1 MPKLSHRHVLL
12 YNLYT
17 IKYKYFVV
25 ISTGK
30 LVVFRAVVVGNP
42 TPTVTWLRN
51 NGEIGDERHKI
62 LYDKGSGEHQLQV
75 GALIKIHEF
84 DLTKSP
90 ELHLEKL

>member
-1 MPKLSHRHVLL
+1 MTFIVTCKYCYTL
-12 YNLYT
+12 Y
-17 IKYKYFVV
+17 IIDYKYFVV

-51 NGEIGDERHKI
+51 NGEIGEGRYKI

-75 GALIKIHEF
+75 
-84 DLTKSP
+84 
-90 ELHLEKL
+90 

>member
-1 MPKLSHRHVLL
+1 MDMFCC

-17 IKYKYFVV
+17 IKYFAVV

-51 NGEIGDERHKI
+51 NGEICEERHKI
-62 LYDKGSGEHQLQV
+62 LYDNGSGEHQLQV
-75 GALIKIHEF
+75 GDLITILEF
-84 DLTKSP
+84 QLTKSP
-90 ELHLEKL
+90 ELYHKKL